1 MDAGYLMLMEM
12 MISGGS
18 LWLGA
23 FQEYE
28 RTRYNRERD
37 IEMISL
43 T

>member
-12 MISGGS
+12 TISGGS

-28 RTRYNRERD
+28 RTRTTERD